1 MSENVKKMK
10 NNEKNKKTSVNMKDF
25 YKKIFISVLSIS
37 AIDMLLMAYGGAQR
51 GIIMVSIILLLLS
64 IDGIFLSCMK
74 SEE

>member
-1 MSENVKKMK
+1 MSENAKKMK

-37 AIDMLLMAYGGAQR
+37 VIDMLLMAYGGAQK

>member
-1 MSENVKKMK
+1 MSENAKKIK

-37 AIDMLLMAYGGAQR
+37 VIDMLLMAYGGAQR

>member
-1 MSENVKKMK
+1 MSENIKKK

-37 AIDMLLMAYGGAQR
+37 VIDMLLMAYGGAQR